1 MMGTSMPRRRGQPNP
16 APPAR
21 HEAAPLS
28 VGGHRGNLAR
38 RWAGRQTRRGGGIGQ
53 DRGMRVLLLG
63 ATGMVGQ
70 GVLRECLLDDRVTSV
85 VTISRTPVALRGPKL
100 EQILLADV
108 AELGSST
115 QATEALA
122 GVDAVF
128 YALGVS
134 SVGRDEPAY
143 TAVTY
148 DLAMTIAQAIRL
160 HAGQD
165 VRFIYVSGSGTDATE
180 SGRTMWAR
188 VKGRT
193 ENDLRAMFP
202 QAVMFRPGAIQPMHG
217 ERTKSVWIDRVY
229 AVSRP
234 SCRSCDGSRAHR
246 SMTPRASG
254 AP

>member
-1 MMGTSMPRRRGQPNP
+1 MRSAWGP
-16 APPAR
+16 AWGPA
-21 HEAAPLS
+21 S
-28 VGGHRGNLAR
+28 CKIV
-38 RWAGRQTRRGGGIGQ
+38 
-53 DRGMRVLLLG
+53 GMRVLLLG

-85 VTISRTPVALRGPKL
+85 VTISRTPVAQLSPKL
-100 EQILLADV
+100 EQVLLADL
-108 AELGSST
+108 AEVGSST
-115 QATEALA
+115 PAIEALA

-134 SVGRDEPAY
+134 SVGMDEQAY
-143 TAVTY
+143 AAVTY
-148 DLAMTIAQAIRL
+148 DLAMALGQAIRT

-180 SGRTMWAR
+180 GGRTMWAR

-229 AVSRP
+229 AASRP
-234 SCRSCDGSRAHR
+234 LMPILRRIAGSSINDTESIGRA
-246 SMTPRASG
+246 MIAVATGDLPPALDDLAIFTPSDITLAAGSP
-254 AP
+254 AQ